1 MEEGQGGEGKT
12 REEASVKGTDVQI
25 KAVTITE
32 HILPSSI
39 LSDSGPY
46 GLSSK
51 LGGFPHLKTTPPA

>member
-39 LSDSGPY
+39 LSDSGPLWPLFQV
-46 GLSSK
+46 GEV
-51 LGGFPHLKTTPPA
+51 PPS